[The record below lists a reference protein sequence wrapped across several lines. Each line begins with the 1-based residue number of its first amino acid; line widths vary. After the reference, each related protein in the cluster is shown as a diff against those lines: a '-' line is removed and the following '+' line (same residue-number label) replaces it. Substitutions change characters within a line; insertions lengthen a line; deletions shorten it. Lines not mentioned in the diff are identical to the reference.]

1 MQHSGNFQSLVQFV
15 DTAGLRANG
24 FFFQKKVRHF
34 MPSLQNWYHTQINS
48 LFRNHKDS
56 IKPQNFL
63 KLDRFSGKSSFE
75 NFAPRVFSIYEFLRY
90 RRQLFIS
97 SGKWTFFQK
106 L

>member
-15 DTAGLRANG
+15 DTAGLRADG

-34 MPSLQNWYHTQINS
+34 MSSLQNWYHTQINS

-75 NFAPRVFSIYEFLRY
+75 NFAPRVFSIYEYSWREIL
-90 RRQLFIS
+90 
-97 SGKWTFFQK
+97 K
-106 L
+106 